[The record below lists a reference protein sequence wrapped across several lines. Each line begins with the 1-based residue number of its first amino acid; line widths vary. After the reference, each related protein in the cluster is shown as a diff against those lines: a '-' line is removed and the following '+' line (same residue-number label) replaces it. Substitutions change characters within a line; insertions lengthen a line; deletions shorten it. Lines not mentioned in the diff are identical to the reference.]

1 MSGGEDG
8 PERPSAPETP
18 SLETPQEPA
27 EPAVEEGVEPAGEEA
42 AESRRPRLL
51 PVWILLGAAAL
62 SGGAWAVMENMG
74 GEPPPDDAS
83 VPLIT
88 ASAEPWKVRPDD
100 PGGMEIPNQG
110 TLIYETLATAEPEEA
125 PERILPPPEEPM
137 SPPQPET
144 DRTEQLAV
152 AASGVERDD
161 GALQPD
167 AGGVEEQAI
176 APVEEAIPQEHEVH
190 TPDGSEEAAPMEIE
204 TPAEPDLVEEALSP
218 EDEEAWPSSIVRP
231 HPPKP
236 GTLAAIQVDV
246 ARLPEL
252 DDAAT
257 AEESPT
263 TGREATA
270 AITDETA
277 AADGDL
283 PPLEPETLA
292 LLDELLEREADTEAP
307 SATGRQQYV
316 GDVPLPVSKPVRV
329 ARAAPTEPSVEET
342 VRTAPE
348 VTLELE
354 QSSTRTW
361 RYVQLGA
368 ANTRGPLEGHWEM
381 LRRRHGDVLV
391 GLSPLIMPV
400 DSGDSGIT
408 YRLRAGPLSDAGAAQ
423 RVCARLK
430 ERGLAC
436 FVPRN

>member
-18 SLETPQEPA
+18 SPETPQEPS
-27 EPAVEEGVEPAGEEA
+27 EPAVEEGVERASEEA

-62 SGGAWAVMENMG
+62 SGGAWAVMDNRG
-74 GEPPPDDAS
+74 GDPPPPDAS

-88 ASAEPWKVRPDD
+88 ASTEPWKVRPDD

-110 TLIYETLATAEPEEA
+110 TLIYETLSTADPEEA

-137 SPPQPET
+137 SPPRPET
-144 DRTEQLAV
+144 DRAEELAV
-152 AASGVERDD
+152 AASGVKRDEE
-161 GALQPD
+161 APQLD
-167 AGGVEEQAI
+167 AGGVEEQTL
-176 APVEEAIPQEHEVH
+176 APVEEAIPQEPEAQ
-190 TPDGSEEAAPMEIE
+190 TPDVGEEASPTEIE
-204 TPAEPDLVEEALSP
+204 AQMEPDPVEEALSP
-218 EDEEAWPSSIVRP
+218 EDEEAWPSSVVRP

-246 ARLPEL
+246 APLP
-252 DDAAT
+252 DIDAAA
-257 AEESPT
+257 AEE
-263 TGREATA
+263 
-270 AITDETA
+270 
-277 AADGDL
+277 L
-283 PPLEPETLA
+283 PALEPETLA
-292 LLDELLEREADTEAP
+292 LIEELLEQDSGEASGPA
-307 SATGRQQYV
+307 RQEYV
-316 GDVPLPVSKPVRV
+316 GSVPLPLFKPVRV
-329 ARAAPTEPSVEET
+329 ARAAPAEPSAEET
-342 VRTAPE
+342 AGTAPQT
-348 VTLELE
+348 TLGPE
-354 QSSTRTW
+354 QSGTRTW

-368 ANTRGPLEGHWEM
+368 ANARGPLEGHWEM

-423 RVCARLK
+423 RVCAQLK

-436 FVPRN
+436 FVPRD

>member
-18 SLETPQEPA
+18 SPETPQEPT
-27 EPAVEEGVEPAGEEA
+27 EPAVEDGVERASDEA
-42 AESRRPRLL
+42 VESRRPRLL

-62 SGGAWAVMENMG
+62 SGGAWAVMDNRG
-74 GEPPPDDAS
+74 GDTPPPDAS

-110 TLIYETLATAEPEEA
+110 TLIYETLATADPEEG
-125 PERILPPPEEPM
+125 PERILPPPEEPL
-137 SPPQPET
+137 SPPQPEP
-144 DRTEQLAV
+144 DRAEELAV
-152 AASGVERDD
+152 AASGVKRDD
-161 GALQPD
+161 GVLQPE
-167 AGGVEEQAI
+167 AGGVEEQAL
-176 APVEEAIPQEHEVH
+176 APMEEAIPQEPEAQ
-190 TPDGSEEAAPMEIE
+190 TPDVGEEAAAAEIE
-204 TPAEPDLVEEALSP
+204 TPMELDSIEEALSP
-218 EDEEAWPSSIVRP
+218 EDDEAWPSSVVRP

-246 ARLPEL
+246 APLP
-252 DDAAT
+252 DIDV
-257 AEESPT
+257 
-263 TGREATA
+263 
-270 AITDETA
+270 A
-277 AADGDL
+277 AAEL
-283 PPLEPETLA
+283 PALEPETLA
-292 LLDELLEREADTEAP
+292 LIEELLEQDSGMSSGPA
-307 SATGRQQYV
+307 RQEYV
-316 GDVPLPVSKPVRV
+316 GSVPLPLFKPVRV
-329 ARAAPTEPSVEET
+329 ARAAPAEPAAEQT
-342 VRTAPE
+342 AGTAPE
-348 VTLELE
+348 TTLEPE

-368 ANTRGPLEGHWEM
+368 ANARGPLEGHWEM

-423 RVCARLK
+423 RVCAQLK

-436 FVPRN
+436 FVPRD